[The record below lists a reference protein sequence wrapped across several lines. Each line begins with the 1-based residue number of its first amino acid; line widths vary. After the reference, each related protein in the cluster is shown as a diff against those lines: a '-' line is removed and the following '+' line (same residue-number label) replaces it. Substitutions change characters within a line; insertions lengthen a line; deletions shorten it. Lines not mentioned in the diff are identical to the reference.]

1 MKDAVEAADEMAM
14 VSRTIERVKGES
26 RSQRALRVAK
36 GQYDVVGPGR
46 ARPEGPD
53 IDDGEAHS

>member
-1 MKDAVEAADEMAM
+1 MAM